1 MTPSLIAAWWVQGL
15 MVAAILAAAAALLQ
29 WIARDAVPARVI
41 WAGALLGA
49 TVLTCIAPLRLRERT
64 SIDGA
69 LVVQGRSLAAADLA
83 APTPFDPVALAMA
96 AAAQVRRALEA
107 PTSLAAEAARA
118 VPPVTARVVLVLWAL
133 VSAVILTVLFASHR
147 RLRRSL
153 RVAEAHEIA
162 GVPVRL
168 TTDLGPAVVGVR
180 APVVAVP
187 RWLLALPLDAQ
198 ALVVRHE
205 RSHVA
210 AGDPLLLMSGVAL
223 AALQPW
229 NPVAWLLVSRLRLAI
244 ELDCDRRLL
253 RQGTST
259 RAYGDLLIALAA
271 AAAPARRP
279 AVLHPMFSPHTSHLA
294 QRIIAMTE
302 RPVRLITTRRLA
314 VVALATVAFV
324 AACESR
330 LPTDAE
336 VEAMDATM
344 IERRVVGAPAAGAT
358 PLRYVIDGKPAT
370 PEAAKALPASA
381 IAGLEVVRGEVS
393 EVRVTTRD
401 AVTLEAA
408 RTASPLP
415 VDRSLEGVSLVL
427 RKDSTAAGDAPRM
440 LVRGSPSEAFTGVL
454 IVDGVR
460 VERGRLEDFPPDR
473 IESVTVIKG
482 VQAVT
487 LYGPDGAKGVIVIK
501 TKPRE

>member
-15 MVAAILAAAAALLQ
+15 MVAVLLAAAAALLQ

-49 TVLTCIAPLRLRERT
+49 TVLTFVAPLRLR
-64 SIDGA
+64 DGA
-69 LVVQGRSLAAADLA
+69 VLDDVRVVRGVPLAAAAPA
-83 APTPFDPVALAMA
+83 APMSFDA
-96 AAAQVRRALEA
+96 ARFAAEIAGRVRRVLDA
-107 PTSLAAEAARA
+107 PTDLAAEAARA
-118 VPPVTARVVLVLWAL
+118 VPPVGARIALVLWAL

-147 RLRRSL
+147 RLRGAL
-153 RVAEAHEIA
+153 RVAEAHEIE
-162 GVPVRL
+162 GIPVRL
-168 TTDLGPAVVGVR
+168 TADLGPAVVGVR

-187 RWLLALPLDAQ
+187 RWLLTLPPDAQ

-271 AAAPARRP
+271 AATPARRP
-279 AVLHPMFSPHTSHLA
+279 VVLHPMFSPHTSHLA

-344 IERRVVGAPAAGAT
+344 VERRVVGAPAAGAT
-358 PLRYVIDGKPAT
+358 PMRYVIDGKPTT
-370 PEAAKALPASA
+370 PEAAKAIPSSN
-381 IAGLEVVRGEVS
+381 IERLEIVRGEVS
-393 EVRVTTRD
+393 EMRIATRD
-401 AVTLEAA
+401 AAALEAA
-408 RTASPLP
+408 RTSSPLP
-415 VDRSLEGVSLVL
+415 VDRSLEGVTVVL
-427 RKDSTAAGDAPRM
+427 RKDSVAAGDPPRM
-440 LVRGSPSEAFTGVL
+440 LVRGSRTDAFTGVL

-460 VERGRLEDFPPDR
+460 IERGRLEDIAPDR

-482 VQAVT
+482 AQAIT
-487 LYGPDGAKGVIVIK
+487 LYGPDGANGVIVIK